1 MFKLRW
7 CIFIMHSTVSMSAR
21 RGVSDRTAEFHVL
34 CLFHN
39 GLFSPWQKIK
49 GCFVN
54 SFVENCMNI
63 FKKKKNANKNNQET
77 SVCLLQ
83 SE

>member
-1 MFKLRW
+1 MFKFRW
-7 CIFIMHSTVSMSAR
+7 CIFIMHSTVSLSAR
-21 RGVSDRTAEFHVL
+21 RGVSDRTAEFRVL

-63 FKKKKNANKNNQET
+63 FKNQNANKNNQET

-83 SE
+83 RE